1 MIIGEI
7 IQNRKIEA
15 VIPSYIFGSGSSSRR
30 DIENI
35 SGMAGIVCEGEV
47 SRGVYNDVLL
57 LTDNI
62 GGYIVG
68 NAEIIELEEES

>member
-15 VIPSYIFGSGSSSRR
+15 VIPSYISGSGGSSRR

-35 SGMAGIVCEGEV
+35 SGMAVIMCEGIV
-47 SRGVYNDVLL
+47 SD
-57 LTDNI
+57 
-62 GGYIVG
+62 IVG
-68 NAEIIELEEES
+68 TAEEIEIEEES

>member
-1 MIIGEI
+1 M
-7 IQNRKIEA
+7 KISVRISKPKSINA
-15 VIPSYIFGSGSSSRR
+15 TVRSYSGSGRKR
-30 DIENI
+30 QDIENI
-35 SGMAGIVCEGEV
+35 SGMAVIVCEGEV

>member
-1 MIIGEI
+1 M
-7 IQNRKIEA
+7 KISVRISKPKSINA
-15 VIPSYIFGSGSSSRR
+15 TVRSYSGSGRKRR

-35 SGMAGIVCEGEV
+35 SGMAVIVCEGEV